1 MPRTIFNRC
10 RRLSKRALDS
20 CLDIFFPPYC
30 VGCGRQG
37 EIWCQDCVQE
47 IEPISGRLCP
57 SCGLPL
63 ISTMQC
69 GSCRSEELPFHARSY
84 AWYRGPICRALV
96 QLKYRPDR
104 RLSDWLANRLIEIV
118 SREAWPSMTVV
129 PVPLSRKKF
138 NRRGYNQVDLI
149 ASGVARKLGQP
160 YRASALRR
168 IRDTRSQ
175 VGLSPDARR
184 RNVQGAF
191 RADSR
196 KVRGK
201 NILIIDD
208 LFTTGATLLACTQVL
223 RSAGAELVFAL
234 TVARANH
241 ADF

>member
-1 MPRTIFNRC
+1 M
-10 RRLSKRALDS
+10 
-20 CLDIFFPPYC
+20 
-30 VGCGRQG
+30 
-37 EIWCQDCVQE
+37 
-47 IEPISGRLCP
+47 
-57 SCGLPL
+57 
-63 ISTMQC
+63 
-69 GSCRSEELPFHARSY
+69 
-84 AWYRGPICRALV
+84 
-96 QLKYRPDR
+96 
-104 RLSDWLANRLIEIV
+104 
-118 SREAWPSMTVV
+118 
-129 PVPLSRKKF
+129 
-138 NRRGYNQVDLI
+138 DLI

-208 LFTTGATLLACTQVL
+208 LFTTGATLLACTQAL